1 MATVSDIILDA
12 LPRLAGTKPTGT
24 TFYQAINYVAS
35 MLARRLINRRSDLLV
50 QLEKTWTITPAS
62 QYYDLPTGFVSLRE
76 RPFNP
81 NFSSYDDGDEDDLGT
96 IAWVE
101 PIQEDRTYY
110 NNRTCLTPEAYELL
124 GQQIVFYP
132 ALDPNV
138 TSVDIKARY
147 YSLPTAISSPTV
159 TDPNTHIVSDVQIP
173 FNGMFDQAFFQGAP
187 RVVAKGL
194 AVIQA
199 DPDFEAFLN
208 AEVDTILNARVV
220 PFPDRRTKRS
230 TFI

>member
-12 LPRLAGTKPTGT
+12 LPRLAGTKPNGT

-35 MLARRLINRRSDLLV
+35 MLARRMINRRSDLLV
-50 QLEKTWTITPAS
+50 HLETTWQVTPAS
-62 QYYDLPTGFVSLRE
+62 QYYNLPVGFVSLRE

-81 NFSSYDDGDEDDLGT
+81 NFSSYDDNDDDDLAGT
-96 IAWVE
+96 VAWVE
-101 PIQEDRTYY
+101 PIKDDRTFY
-110 NNRTCLTPEAYELL
+110 NNRTSLTPEAYELL

-138 TSVDIKARY
+138 TSVNIVARY
-147 YSLPTAISSPTV
+147 YSLPVAVSLPTD
-159 TDPNTHIVSDVQIP
+159 TIP
-173 FNGMFDQAFFQGAP
+173 FNGMFDQAFFQGVP

-208 AEVDTILNARVV
+208 AEVDTILIARTV
-220 PFPDRRTKRS
+220 PLPDRRTSRRN
-230 TFI
+230 FI